1 MKKMFWT
8 LACGAVALALT
19 AAPAF
24 ALPDFKKIF
33 DEEVVK
39 KNEKLVEPMKSEA
52 GGCNA
57 CHVPKEKKTVNNAF
71 GQQLDALI
79 EGEAAGRIKDASTAE
94 KPAVKEK
101 INEEFKEALKKVLEM
116 KPEGG
121 DKTYKQMFEEGTL
134 PGGGAA
140 K

>member
-1 MKKMFWT
+1 MKKTFWT
-8 LACGAVALALT
+8 LACGTVALALF

-33 DEEVVK
+33 DEEIVK
-39 KNEKLVEPMKSEA
+39 KNDKLVEPMKSEE
-52 GGCNA
+52 GGCNV

-71 GQQLDALI
+71 GQQIDALI
-79 EGEAAGRIKDASTAE
+79 EGEAAGRIKEASAAE

-121 DKTYKQMFEEGTL
+121 DKTYKQLLDEGIL
-134 PGGGAA
+134 PGAA